1 MRLVRFFL
9 LSAGGLFVFNSSVVS
24 GRRLTATHFPT
35 QKQNTI
41 IVVTPPPPQKDK
53 PEQKPVT
60 LADFSWLAGR
70 WEGKLGVPSSPQQ
83 LSAEQEWMAPKNGT
97 MQGFFRLTDAEK
109 TIVIELFTIHE
120 TPAGIEFYFR
130 HFSPELKPWE
140 EKEAY
145 HLNLT
150 KSASGVFRFDNL
162 VVNELKDAI
171 LTRVDNDTYISHG
184 DITDADGKPK
194 AIEVTYHRV
203 K

>member
-1 MRLVRFFL
+1 MNQPRYRGAFALAVLSFVL
-9 LSAGGLFVFNSSVVS
+9 LSLSHLGA
-24 GRRLTATHFPT
+24 A
-35 QKQNTI
+35 QKENARAAII
-41 IVVTPPPPQKDK
+41 IVTPEANK
-53 PEQKPVT
+53 PT
-60 LADFSWLAGR
+60 LEDFSWLAGR
-70 WEGKLGVPSSPQQ
+70 WEGHLGSTT
-83 LSAEQEWMAPKNGT
+83 AEQQWMAPKNGT

-109 TIVIELFTIHE
+109 TIVVELFTIRE
-120 TPAGIEFYFR
+120 TPSGIEFYFR

-150 KSASGVFRFDNL
+150 KSEGGVFRFDNSA
-162 VVNELKDAI
+162 VNQLKDAI
-171 LTRVDNDTYISHG
+171 LTRVDGDTYISHG

>member
-1 MRLVRFFL
+1 MRLARFIPLF
-9 LSAGGLFVFNSSVVS
+9 ACGFFVFDTAAVLAH
-24 GRRLTATHFPT
+24 RLTGTHSPA

-41 IVVTPPPPQKDK
+41 IAVSPLQKAATAG
-53 PEQKPVT
+53 QKVAT

-70 WEGKLGVPSSPQQ
+70 WEGKLGAPSSAQQ
-83 LSAEQEWMAPKNGT
+83 LTAEQEWMAPKNGT
-97 MQGFFRLTDAEK
+97 MQGFFRLTDNEK
-109 TIVIELFTIHE
+109 TVVIELFTIRE
-120 TPAGIEFYFR
+120 TSSGIEFYFR

-150 KSASGVFRFDNL
+150 KSEGGAFRFDNP

-184 DITDADGKPK
+184 DITDTDGKPK
-194 AIEVTYHRV
+194 AIEVIYHRL

>member
-1 MRLVRFFL
+1 MRLARLIL
-9 LSAGGLFVFNSSVVS
+9 LSACSLFAFHATAIWA
-24 GRRLTATHFPT
+24 RRLTATPSPA
-35 QKQNTI
+35 QKQNAI
-41 IVVTPPPPQKDK
+41 IVATPQQKAATADEK
-53 PEQKPVT
+53 VAN

-70 WEGKLGVPSSPQQ
+70 WEGKLGASSSPQQ
-83 LSAEQEWMAPKNGT
+83 LTAEQEWMAPKNGT
-97 MQGFFRLTDAEK
+97 MQGFFRLTDSEK
-109 TIVIELFTIHE
+109 TVVIELFTIRE
-120 TPAGIEFYFR
+120 TSSGIELYFR

-150 KSASGVFRFDNL
+150 KSEGGAFRFDNP

-184 DITDADGKPK
+184 DVTDADGKPK
-194 AIEVTYHRV
+194 AIEVTYRRL

>member
-1 MRLVRFFL
+1 MTRPRRLSALILASLCSVL
-9 LSAGGLFVFNSSVVS
+9 LSLPQLRAARPSQAASP
-24 GRRLTATHFPT
+24 A
-35 QKQNTI
+35 
-41 IVVTPPPPQKDK
+41 PQKAF
-53 PEQKPVT
+53 T
-60 LADFSWLAGR
+60 LEDFSWLAGR
-70 WEGKLGVPSSPQQ
+70 WEGHLGPMT
-83 LSAEQEWMAPKNGT
+83 AEQQWMAPRNGT

-109 TIVIELFTIHE
+109 TIVIELFTIRE
-120 TPAGIEFYFR
+120 TPGGIEFYFR

-150 KSASGVFRFDNL
+150 KSEAGVFRFDNP
-162 VVNELKDAI
+162 VVNQLKDAI